1 MISAFKPT
9 RLFDKLLATHLFK
22 NVSISKKIMALSI
35 VSLLGTIGVGVIGY
49 LTLQEL
55 KAGQDQYS
63 MSSDLSLI
71 AADIKSS
78 SLDMMQSEKEF
89 FLQKEPAYADLAVEA
104 ADNME
109 TYTYDVEGNT
119 KSEAAVN
126 AANALT
132 GLVEKYKE
140 IFAKATDALEKVGY
154 DEDSGL
160 QGEMRAV
167 VHDIEEVLTE
177 KNDINLTA
185 TMLMAHRY
193 EKDFIMRTDSK
204 YISRM
209 DETLQQ
215 LSEKI
220 SSAKFEPEVKEQLL
234 ANVETYGNV
243 FNAYAEQA
251 SALID
256 VRAELN
262 DVYVEMMPH
271 FDILSDEA
279 LGELTAATKQ
289 LDSTRDFATIL
300 LETLCSV
307 LVVLVGAFGWLI
319 LKSISI
325 PLTTLRE
332 AVAVIATGDY
342 TQEVRGKTRK
352 DELGQF
358 SNAIEDLR
366 KAALESERLAAEN
379 KRVEEERLAHEAQ
392 EREDQARRERE
403 EAERIRKEGEQAE
416 ARAKRINDTV
426 QEFDAKVTEVLNALA
441 SSATELEATANQMVV
456 ISESTK
462 TRSSEVASASEQTAS
477 NIQTVAASAEEL
489 SASVGEIN
497 RQVESANAIAERSL
511 REASHS
517 NEAINKLATSAKRIN
532 EVIDLINDIAS
543 QTNLLALNATIES
556 ARAGEAGKGF
566 AVVANE
572 VKALAG
578 QTANATEEI
587 ANHISEMQRLTDET
601 VASIEAIQAVINE
614 SNDSTTT
621 IANAVL
627 EQSRATSEIS
637 ENIQQV
643 AVGTADISNNI
654 SLVANE
660 ADETGSAGQD
670 VLKASS
676 EMGRISETLKKD
688 IEEFFH
694 KIRAI

>member
-1 MISAFKPT
+1 MISAFKPA
-9 RLFDKLLATHLFK
+9 RLFDKLLGTHLFK

-35 VSLLGTIGVGVIGY
+35 VSLLGTMGVGVIGY
-49 LTLQEL
+49 MTLQEL
-55 KAGQDQYS
+55 KTGQDRYS

-89 FLQKEPAYADLAVEA
+89 FLQKEPAYADLAIEA

-119 KSEAAVN
+119 NSEAAVK

-160 QGEMRAV
+160 QGEMRAA

-177 KNDINLTA
+177 KNDVNLTA
-185 TMLMAHRY
+185 TLLLARRH
-193 EKDFIMRTDSK
+193 EKDFILRTDSK

-220 SSAKFEPEVKEQLL
+220 SATNFAPEVKEQLL
-234 ANVETYGNV
+234 ANVDTYGNV

-271 FDILSDEA
+271 FDVLSEEA
-279 LGELTAATKQ
+279 QSELTTATKQ

-300 LETLCSV
+300 LESLCSV
-307 LVVLVGAFGWLI
+307 LVVLVGVFGWLI

-332 AVAVIATGDY
+332 AVGVIATGDY

-366 KAALESERLAAEN
+366 KAALESEHLAAEN
-379 KRVEEERLAHEAQ
+379 KRAEEERLAHEAK

-403 EAERIRKEGEQAE
+403 EAERIRMEGEQAE

-517 NEAINKLATSAKRIN
+517 SEAINKLATSAKRIN